1 MSATVRIA
9 IGWWRKLGG
18 RPGVDLRI
26 GHRRGVVKSSHFLRP
41 PLTVIP
47 EPSAPAAPTR
57 KFGRFELRQLLG
69 KSAAAMVWLAHDSRG
84 GHDVMLTL
92 PRIQPQDSDALE
104 DWTRGAR
111 AAARLD
117 HPNLAPVV
125 EVGVQDQ
132 WPFMAVDRV
141 HGVTLAEW
149 TAAHP
154 NASAADVVGWACQLL
169 RGLAFAHE
177 AGVVHGDL
185 QLHSVLINERGHVCL
200 SGFATALPAL
210 AHEDPPSRVQGHS
223 PVTDLSLLQARR
235 AAAAHDLLACGV
247 LLHHLLTGQPPLDQ
261 PDTALVMQRMAPRG
275 RELVRLP
282 WSTPLPIPEPLRA
295 IANRCTSGQERL
307 RYTIARTLL
316 DALTGWLEAEQQ
328 DGGGPLGLLLARLQ
342 SVGHLPALPGLAARV
357 ARVTSLDGQHT
368 DEIAHQV
375 LEDMALSFELLRTL
389 NTAQVQGTQIQGNG
403 PVLTLRRIIAL
414 IGVSGVRLAANTLRQ
429 WPGPLSER
437 HAAALQATFDRV
449 RLAGHLAQALRPA
462 GYDPQVIYLIAVL
475 QNLGRLMLRYH
486 FADEAEQVQQLMKP
500 SPADRDAG
508 FPEQP
513 GLSEEAA
520 AYAVL
525 GVDIESLGQ
534 VVARAWGLG
543 DDVQQ
548 MVRRV
553 PADAAVRKPD
563 SDADVLRLT
572 ASAAND
578 CVDAVQALPEARVAA
593 ALARV
598 TQRYARALGL
608 SSREVGDGL
617 AAARDMLRRGAA
629 MPAARTARPDAGAA
643 QPAAQFAAQADP
655 QADPQA
661 SPQVD
666 VSLSAH

>member
-1 MSATVRIA
+1 MT
-9 IGWWRKLGG
+9 
-18 RPGVDLRI
+18 
-26 GHRRGVVKSSHFLRP
+26 
-41 PLTVIP
+41 P
-47 EPSAPAAPTR
+47 EPSATAAPTR

-69 KSAAAMVWLAHDSRG
+69 KSVAAMVWLAHDPLG

-92 PRIQPQDSDALE
+92 PRIQPQDSDAL
-104 DWTRGAR
+104 DHWTEGAR

-117 HPNLAPVV
+117 HPNLASVV
-125 EVGVQDQ
+125 EVGVQEH
-132 WPFMAVDRV
+132 WPFLAVDRS

-149 TAAHP
+149 TEAHP
-154 NASAADVVGWACQLL
+154 NASAADVVGWVCQLL

-177 AGVVHGDL
+177 AGGVHGDI

-200 SGFATALPAL
+200 AGFAAAML
-210 AHEDPPSRVQGHS
+210 APGHEDGPARARGQLA
-223 PVTDLSLLQARR
+223 TDLSPLQAQR
-235 AAAAHDLLACGV
+235 AAATQDLLACGV
-247 LLHHLLTGQPPLDQ
+247 ILHHLLTGQPALDQ
-261 PDTALVMQRMAPRG
+261 PDTALVMQRMAPHG

-282 WSTPLPIPEPLRA
+282 WITPLPIPEPLRA

-316 DALTGWLEAEQQ
+316 GALTGWLEAEQQ
-328 DGGGPLGLLLARLQ
+328 DGGGPLGLLLDRLQ

-357 ARVTSLDGQHT
+357 ARVTSLEGQHT

-389 NTAQVQGTQIQGNG
+389 NSAQVQGTQIQGNG

-462 GYDPQVIYLIAVL
+462 GYDPQVVYLIAVL

-500 SPADRDAG
+500 SPADRDAAAA
-508 FPEQP
+508 EQP

-525 GVDIESLGQ
+525 GVDIESLGH

-553 PADAAVRKPD
+553 PADAPVRKPD

-578 CVDAVQALPEARVAA
+578 CIDAVESSPEARVAA
-593 ALARV
+593 ALTHVA
-598 TQRYARALGL
+598 QRYARALGL
-608 SSREVGDGL
+608 TSREVGDGL
-617 AAARDMLRRGAA
+617 AAARDMLRKGATP
-629 MPAARTARPDAGAA
+629 PAARSVRPGAA
-643 QPAAQFAAQADP
+643 ASRPAAQADRQADRQADP
-655 QADPQA
+655 HADPQA
-661 SPQVD
+661 PAGVAAASATT
-666 VSLSAH
+666 SAH